1 MQLDMEPDLSDVYA
15 QLIATLR
22 ELLPCD
28 GAAILI
34 PRGSGFAIPAQ
45 FGPHPLP
52 STIDLSP
59 AANPLLERLSHS
71 GQPILMQRDEP
82 FQPPLPAPAAAS
94 AWLGAPI
101 LAGTQLFGFVSVAG
115 ALTTANT
122 HLAGV
127 ITQQAAQTLRWA
139 TRWSV
144 VQHQSHQLYDL
155 DRQIRHQPDQAAAL
169 TLLAEASLALTG
181 ATHCCIFANKQGRAT
196 MLARRGYTT
205 EETALIQ
212 QIPPSLEHG
221 LTGQAFRQRIVTGS
235 DDIADDP
242 TALPALAQT
251 RAQLVVPI
259 YSGDKSLGIIDLQSP
274 QPGAFRGADTSLL
287 LALGN
292 LAAAT
297 IEQQQARQAA
307 HQDGHGEPVSDHD
320 LLLSSRLAV
329 VTDLAAGVAH
339 EINNP
344 LTTILGYTHL
354 LLRDQSLPDA
364 TRADI
369 SQIMVEGQRIA
380 TLVERFLRFA
390 QPSSSGKRPLSV
402 NEPLIEALGL
412 LKNRLHEGGVQ
423 VTLDLPS
430 EPAMV
435 LGQAG
440 QLEQAFVEL
449 LQNAIE
455 AMSTSDVRRLS
466 IQVSQQSG
474 WARIA
479 IGDTGR
485 GIRPDLLTRVFEPGF
500 TTKVDKGISRG
511 LGLGLYA
518 VHTIAQDHWG
528 RVEVQSQVWQG
539 STFTVCL
546 PAI

>member
-1 MQLDMEPDLSDVYA
+1 MQSYMDLDLSDVYG
-15 QLIATLR
+15 QLISALS
-22 ELLPCD
+22 ELLQCS
-28 GAAILI
+28 GIAVLI
-34 PRGSGFAIPAQ
+34 PSGSGVSVPAQ

-52 STIDLSP
+52 PSISLSP
-59 AANPLLERLSHS
+59 TASQLLEQIAQSH
-71 GQPILMQRDEP
+71 GAVLVQREAP
-82 FQPPLPAPAAAS
+82 FQPPVPTPAS
-94 AWLGAPI
+94 DHAWIGAPI
-101 LAGTQLFGFVSVAG
+101 ASREQVFGFVSLVGNFTSGDERLAT
-115 ALTTANT
+115 ALAQQTAISLHWT
-122 HLAGV
+122 A
-127 ITQQAAQTLRWA
+127 RWA
-139 TRWSV
+139 MSQR
-144 VQHQSHQLYDL
+144 QSHQLFDL
-155 DRQIRHQPDQAAAL
+155 DQQIRRAQDHATAL
-169 TLLAEASLALTG
+169 TLVAEAALALTG
-181 ATHCCIFANKQGRAT
+181 ATHSCIFSTKHGRAV
-196 MLARRGYTT
+196 MIARRGYTAD
-205 EETALIQ
+205 EAALVQ

-221 LTGQAFRQRIVTGS
+221 LTGQSFRQRIVTSS
-235 DDIADDP
+235 DDIMSDSE
-242 TALPALAQT
+242 ALPALANT
-251 RAQLVVPI
+251 RAQLVIPI
-259 YSGDKSLGIIDLQSP
+259 YSAEKSLGIIDLQSP
-274 QPGAFRGADTSLL
+274 QPGAFRHLDETLL

-292 LAAAT
+292 LAAVT
-297 IEQQQARQAA
+297 IEQQARQLA
-307 HQDGHGEPVSDHD
+307 HQNSDGDALSEHD

-344 LTTILGYTHL
+344 LTTILGYTYL
-354 LLRDQSLPDA
+354 LLRDQTLPPT
-364 TRADI
+364 TRDDI
-369 SQIMVEGQRIA
+369 TQIMVEGQRIA

-390 QPSSSGKRPLSV
+390 QPSSSGKRPLAV
-402 NEPLIEALGL
+402 DEPLLEALEL
-412 LKNRLHEGGVQ
+412 LKSRLQESGVQ
-423 VTLDLPS
+423 VMLDIPHDA
-430 EPAMV
+430 PMV
-435 LGQAG
+435 LGEAG

-455 AMSTSDVRRLS
+455 AMDFGEARRLH
-466 IQVSQQSG
+466 IQISQQNG

>member
-1 MQLDMEPDLSDVYA
+1 MDFDLSDVYG
-15 QLIATLR
+15 QLISALS
-22 ELLPCD
+22 ELLQCS
-28 GAAILI
+28 GIAVLI
-34 PRGSGFAIPAQ
+34 PNGSGASIPAQ
-45 FGPHPLP
+45 FGPHLLP
-52 STIDLSP
+52 PSIALSP
-59 AANPLLERLSHS
+59 TARQLLDQIAQSHGAVLVQREAA
-71 GQPILMQRDEP
+71 
-82 FQPPLPAPAAAS
+82 FQPPVPAPAS
-94 AWLGAPI
+94 GQAWIGAPI
-101 LAGTQLFGFVSVAG
+101 ASREQFFGFVSLVGDFRSGDERLAT
-115 ALTTANT
+115 ALAQQTATTLHWTA
-122 HLAGV
+122 
-127 ITQQAAQTLRWA
+127 RWA
-139 TRWSV
+139 TSQR
-144 VQHQSHQLYDL
+144 QNQQLFEL
-155 DRQIRHQPDQAAAL
+155 DRQIRRAQDHATALTLVAEAAL
-169 TLLAEASLALTG
+169 TLTG
-181 ATHCCIFANKQGRAT
+181 ATHSCIFSSKHARAA
-196 MLARRGYTT
+196 MIARRGYTAD
-205 EETALIQ
+205 EAALVQ

-221 LTGQAFRQRIVTGS
+221 LTGQSFRQRIVTSS
-235 DDIADDP
+235 DDIMNDP
-242 TALPALAQT
+242 EALPALANT
-251 RAQLVVPI
+251 RAQLVIPI
-259 YSGDKSLGIIDLQSP
+259 FSVEKSLGIIDLQSP
-274 QPGAFRGADTSLL
+274 QPGAFRHLDETLL

-292 LAAAT
+292 LAAVT
-297 IEQQQARQAA
+297 LEQQARQLA
-307 HQDGHGEPVSDHD
+307 HQNGAGDALSEHD

-354 LLRDQSLPDA
+354 LLRDQSLPPT
-364 TRADI
+364 TRDDI
-369 SQIMVEGQRIA
+369 TQIMVEGQRIA

-390 QPSSSGKRPLSV
+390 QPSSSGKRPLAV
-402 NEPLIEALGL
+402 DEPLLEALGL
-412 LKNRLHEGGVQ
+412 LKSRLQESGVQ
-423 VTLDLPS
+423 VTLDIPHDA
-430 EPAMV
+430 PMV
-435 LGQAG
+435 LGEAG

-455 AMSTSDVRRLS
+455 AMGLGEARRLHVQ
-466 IQVSQQSG
+466 ISQQNG